1 MYFDITNQVH
11 GATLSAIKNPMIREC
26 ITYLDTHY
34 REKIN
39 LEELANTLGYTKYYL
54 STCFKKE
61 TGVSISEYIMEKRIA
76 YAKLT
81 TGLAR
86 LVNGIQHMLLGNG
99 VI

>member
-11 GATLSAIKNPMIREC
+11 EATLSAIKNPMIREC

-61 TGVSISEYIMEKRIA
+61 TGVSISEYIMEKR
-76 YAKLT
+76 KQPLLCLLPWR
-81 TGLAR
+81 GEAR
-86 LVNGIQHMLLGNG
+86 GPRSGSG
-99 VI
+99 R

>member
-11 GATLSAIKNPMIREC
+11 EATLSAIKNPMIREC

-54 STCFKKE
+54 STCFKRKPVFLSLN
-61 TGVSISEYIMEKRIA
+61 TSWKN
-76 YAKLT
+76 
-81 TGLAR
+81 GLR
-86 LVNGIQHMLLGNG
+86 MQN
-99 VI
+99 